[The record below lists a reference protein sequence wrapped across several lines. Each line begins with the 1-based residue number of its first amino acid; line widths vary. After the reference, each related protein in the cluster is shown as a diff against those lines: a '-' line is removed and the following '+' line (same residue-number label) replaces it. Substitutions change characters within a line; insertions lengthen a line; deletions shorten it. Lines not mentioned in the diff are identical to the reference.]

1 MTVKPWAEFTSDL
14 PDDVI
19 ETEDGSGFIQYGG
32 KSVAAAIGEILTRL
46 GGVVSPPIYA
56 DEHGW
61 ELDAVFGKR
70 RLWGQITL
78 IEGWL
83 FVFQDPAFLPKL
95 LGRPHPIYLDVLT
108 RLADELARDSRFH
121 NVRWYSSN
129 QVLSGL
135 PGDKT
140 PVS

>member
-19 ETEDGSGFIQYGG
+19 ETEDGSDFVQYGG

-46 GGVVSPPIYA
+46 GGVVSEPIYA
-56 DEHGW
+56 HEHGW

-70 RLWGQITL
+70 RLWAQITL

-83 FVFQDPAFLPKL
+83 FVLQDTSFLAKL
-95 LGRPHPIYLDVLT
+95 MGHHPVYLDVLK
-108 RLADELARDSRFH
+108 RLADELARDPRFH

-129 QVLSGL
+129 QVLTDL
-135 PGDKT
+135 PGDEK